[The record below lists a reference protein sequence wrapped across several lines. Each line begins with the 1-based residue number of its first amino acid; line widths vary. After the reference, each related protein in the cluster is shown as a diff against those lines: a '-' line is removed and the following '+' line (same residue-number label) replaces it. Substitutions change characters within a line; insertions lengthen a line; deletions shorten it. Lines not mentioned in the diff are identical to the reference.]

1 MYCDYN
7 DLTKQRDSMQLVEF
21 DFISKW
27 PRGGSADI
35 RGNEQGRK
43 NTRQTALDTVSC
55 D

>member
-1 MYCDYN
+1 MYRDYN
-7 DLTKQRDSMQLVEF
+7 DLTKQRGGMQLVEF

-27 PRGGSADI
+27 SRGESADI
-35 RGNEQGRK
+35 RGNERGRK

>member
-1 MYCDYN
+1 MYRDYN
-7 DLTKQRDSMQLVEF
+7 NLTKQRDGMQLVEF

-35 RGNEQGRK
+35 RGNERGRK